1 MNKTH
6 MTKKILIVE
15 DNPNMV
21 DLLQEIVKLFGY
33 DSITAANGKQAV
45 DTAAAQLPDL
55 ITMDIMLPEMNGI
68 EATRLIR
75 QNPKTLSI
83 PILAVTAKDSF
94 EDRRECLKNGCDD
107 YLAKPFPPKELGS
120 RIEKLL
126 V

>member
-1 MNKTH
+1 

-94 EDRRECLKNGCDD
+94 EDRRECLQNGCDD